1 MLEFWWRPLAL
12 IAGLALFSSL
22 FSSSQ
27 GNDTAW
33 AIFAF
38 GLIANLIYHLR
49 QLRKFSDWLADPTRP
64 PLQGDGVWGDAL
76 YRLEKQMRGR
86 QGAQQKVA
94 ADLEQMLEA
103 TLNLPDGVVI
113 LDDNNRIIWLNIAAA
128 RLLGLS
134 QTRDSGQFLL
144 YLLRNSRFSEW
155 LQHEDFS
162 QTLTLHSPVAQQ
174 IDLSLQLIPLP
185 RKQKMLVARDITDI
199 ARVEAMRRDF
209 VANVSHELRTPITV
223 IVGFLEAFEDMPD
236 VAKPPDP
243 EQFRKHIPLMRE
255 QSDRIRR
262 LVDDL
267 LTLARLESQ
276 PETKDETVDMVSL
289 TQRLAREAESM
300 SQGKH
305 QIELLIASQAR
316 LIGNSQELYSALAN
330 LVTNA
335 VRYTPANGLI
345 RIRWGALEGREKPN
359 GEHTFSVQDSGE
371 GIEPQHI
378 PRLTERFYRVDQGRS
393 RATGGTGLGLAIAKH
408 VLQRHQAR
416 LKIESTVG
424 KGSTFTALF
433 PQERV
438 IPAPTAKPES
448 EPESAA

>member
-223 IVGFLEAFEDMPD
+223 IVGFLEAFEDMPE
-236 VAKPPDP
+236 PDP

>member
-12 IAGLALFSSL
+12 IAGLALFASL
-22 FSSSQ
+22 FSISQ

-33 AIFAF
+33 AIFSF

-49 QLRKFSDWLADPTRP
+49 QLRKFSDWLAEPSRP

-76 YRLEKQMRGR
+76 YRLEKQLHGR

-113 LDDNNRIIWLNIAAA
+113 LDDNNRIVWLNIAAA

-134 QTRDSGQFLL
+134 QTRDGGQFLL

-162 QTLTLHSPVAQQ
+162 QTLTLSSPVAQQ

-223 IVGFLEAFEDMPD
+223 IVGFLEAFEDMPE
-236 VAKPPDP
+236 PDP
-243 EQFRKHIPLMRE
+243 AQFRKHIPLMRE

-305 QIELLIASQAR
+305 QIELVIASQAR

-335 VRYTPANGLI
+335 VRYTPAKGRI
-345 RIRWGALEGREKPN
+345 RIRWGGLEGHEKTN

-424 KGSTFTALF
+424 KGSTFTTVF

-438 IPAPTAKPES
+438 IPAPTTKPEP